1 MDKTEPNN
9 SERRSEDEFKIVGEK
24 TLPKSLPE
32 GVDFFEFL
40 KESAREALSAAGMES
55 GAIDEAVDT
64 LAHITDKPPSK
75 EVKSL
80 VAIGMA
86 LSESKHILA
95 SIDGLYESLATLVGR
110 GHMDLEIKNRF
121 AEHSNILLDD
131 LLAIN
136 SAVANATLAIE
147 RGIMDDKKEE

>member
-1 MDKTEPNN
+1 MDEMEPNN
-9 SERRSEDEFKIVGEK
+9 SEKKSDDEFKIVGEK

-32 GVDFFEFL
+32 SMDFFELL
-40 KESAREALSAAGMES
+40 KESAREALSAAGIES
-55 GAIDEAVDT
+55 EAVDEAVNT

-86 LSESKHILA
+86 LSESKHMLA

-110 GHMDLEIKNRF
+110 GHMDMEIKNRF
-121 AEHSNILLDD
+121 AEHSNILLED

-136 SAVANATLAIE
+136 TAVANATLAIE
-147 RGIMDDKKEE
+147 KGITDDKREE